1 MSWTS
6 RGRCCFR
13 STQCAASWRT
23 LSASPTAAARTCFS
37 CASSASARTRS
48 LRRFCF
54 SNLSSSARDWPAA
67 ASELVARPR
76 RSGYARAEG
85 RAPKR
90 ALSPARVRDT
100 SACADCNCDCAA
112 VKDLR
117 SAAIWALTAPG
128 KPSKPAK
135 RTAMMPA
142 VNRTARMRNDDLLIR
157 FACFE
162 YCGAQYRSLTVA
174 ALIGA
179 VATPIR
185 AATVRERFPHLR
197 LAVDRDVSRV
207 ETGGQRDGEGLA
219 FGLSDPQQALSV
231 LGEKLPVVE
240 AGGRRLVIAPGLY
253 FLAQPVHPGRAI
265 EIERVGRILPLVH
278 LRQVVFAQAEIFQ
291 RDLARVGVKEDFHL
305 FVAAEAH
312 AHTAVQVRSGQFHP
326 GPGTGFVS
334 RAAVHGV
341 IQIGHVVAR
350 ARHGEDIS
358 GAGAGDNID

>member
-23 LSASPTAAARTCFS
+23 LSASATAAARTCFS
-37 CASSASARTRS
+37 CASSDSARTRS

-67 ASELVARPR
+67 ASAVVARPR

-100 SACADCNCDCAA
+100 SAWADCNCDCAA

-162 YCGAQYRSLTVA
+162 KGVAQERSLTVA
-174 ALIGA
+174 A
-179 VATPIR
+179 PIR
-185 AATVRERFPHLR
+185 AATVRKRFPHLR

-291 RDLARVGVKEDFHL
+291 RDLARVGVKEDLHL

-312 AHTAVQVRSGQFHP
+312 AHAAVEVRSGQFHP

-334 RAAVHGV
+334 RAAVHGG
-341 IQIGHVVAR
+341 IQIGHV
-350 ARHGEDIS
+350 DT
-358 GAGAGDNID
+358 